1 MTATVTLPAVLHSR
15 LTSLRRRIRLLG
27 LSRGCARSIVVLVL
41 SAAALVGL
49 DSWLDLPST
58 VRQML
63 FWMWL
68 GESAILSLIS
78 VGLPLCRRIDV
89 RDIAA
94 AIEAK
99 YPDLGER
106 LTSAVELA
114 EGSEP
119 GHGSPLLI
127 GLLLEEAAQRSQ
139 TLDFQPAI
147 PRRRAAMAGGLAGIV
162 LATGVAAALV
172 WPKRVDERIQR
183 FTHPQNP
190 ESVVASYDIAVSPG
204 DAVAAR
210 GQTLSL
216 SARVTP
222 SHEGNAPFEA
232 TAFLVIEAEGTQT
245 RLAMTPA
252 NEGTFAFAHQVTGDF
267 SYRIEAGSESSPAY
281 RVTAVAPVELAAD
294 SPRVVVVPPE
304 YARSVVDEEKFTG
317 LVDLSPLQH
326 STVRFDFHFTRPAV
340 SGAIEWIS
348 EARGDDA
355 NAATKNER
363 QSLLLSEDRRS
374 ASLTFAATKDVKYR
388 LILEAEHGV
397 RTELAGGTIRVV
409 PDRPPSVVR
418 FGGKEE
424 LRSVLPSDR
433 IPLEIEA
440 ADDFGVTQIELE
452 YRVNDRESKRESL
465 KLESGV
471 TQSALARSVLEL
483 TGKLREGDRLDY
495 RFHLRDNL
503 PKEYGGPHAVV
514 YPSDRWLT
522 LQAAKRGDPLKQQ
535 EILAQRDEI
544 NRRLQAVRESMLRER
559 RGVYKVRQ
567 ETRDAETL
575 ATEQVE
581 VVDALQRDNRGA
593 EKALHEIAEIAEASP
608 PLRPVAETA
617 TQVAEGEMRQSGE
630 ALAQAP
636 RQKTPVER
644 TRRFDKA
651 DEQLEAALKRLDEA
665 KATNDRLAQERLD
678 RIKLET
684 LAERES
690 HLAERAAELAEQPL
704 DPKGSEAFEK
714 LRREQAE
721 TAAELERLSQQS
733 EPLKQALERARQ
745 ENAEQLAERARRLA
759 RDQRDLSRAESETER
774 RQRIEKLAD
783 LARKQQDLAEQQEAL
798 ARRSREALKVAQ
810 ASPLQP
816 EEYRKAVEELQRDRA
831 KDALQHQEQA
841 ANDLERM
848 AQAFERALAAASD
861 PKEAAR
867 QLAQAEHELRQ
878 RAHRA
883 SGDKK
888 PLIDEQNAIRRTAE
902 RLSIPP
908 DDAEAN
914 AVKRSIAERA
924 TQAEQA
930 LGKRD
935 ASEAEARMEETKK
948 LLQRLSDILPPLD
961 KRRKAAL
968 QELERQRREQ
978 EQIARRVERLPK
990 EGAAARQQSEQAAR
1004 AQAEVVK
1011 KLSAMDAPMQ
1021 ENRRQ
1026 RAEEALRRALA
1037 DLNEGRREDVESSQR
1052 EAQRQLEWLER
1063 ALRGEK
1069 PADEQA
1075 RDLARRQHELAEAA
1089 KHAEEGANPAQR
1101 KEEIKRNQQK
1111 IAEETASLP
1120 GDAPQR
1126 QREAVEAAQTA
1137 ATAVRTNPTSPES
1150 QKRMEEASRKLDEL
1164 ARQLAGEE
1172 SDAAKA
1178 ERLARAQADAVAENE
1193 RQPDRAASEERQ
1205 RRQREI
1211 AREASEI
1218 RGGEAASQEK
1228 KRALEAFQNLERASP
1243 RDRGQASRQAADA
1256 LRDFAD
1262 RLSGRNEAA
1271 DKANHLASQQR
1282 ALADEV
1288 AADRTDKNAAE
1299 RQAELA
1305 RQLRRL
1311 DGRKALPQMV
1321 ETRARMGDAVVA
1333 LTRAKNPSDAK
1344 RAVAR
1349 AADSADRLAEKL
1361 AATRKRPVS
1370 PVEAP
1375 QPGSPRSIVSPL
1387 DPPTPSGLPSA
1398 ELRDLARRL
1407 AQQQRALS
1415 DRVKRLN
1422 QSTNDERPSLL
1433 DNPVEDLVRRQAAV
1447 AKEAEELARDVA
1459 DEQGDKAAV
1468 ARQAGQ
1474 ARETTAEAA
1483 RQLVA
1488 GSLPTALR
1496 AGEQSADRLRQLASQ
1511 LVSLP
1516 RGVENPTKDVLLQ
1529 ARRLS
1534 QRQQE
1539 INRLLQPLANDARA
1553 QAGRQRARQ
1562 RELERETSDL
1572 MRQFQDS
1579 AQKPGASE
1587 AMKSAMQQA
1596 GGDSDRA
1603 RRDMR
1608 QANERTRSGDSSSA
1622 KESQDSA
1629 AAALDRAAQTAASAA
1644 RASSGKSAK
1653 ASPKAGEAMTQAAGQ
1668 MADAQGQLSQGKP
1681 GRAQAAMKQAA
1692 QSLAQAAGQMAAGEP
1707 SQPGRPSPSAQ
1718 SSGEGAQPGGLP
1730 NLSAYGLDSTA
1741 YAGKSWGELPGEL
1754 RTKIVQDIRANYGD
1768 DYARTIK
1775 YYFEHLADTR
1785 KK

>member
-1 MTATVTLPAVLHSR
+1 MTATVTLPAALHCR
-15 LTSLRRRIRLLG
+15 LTSLRRRIRLFG

-41 SAAALVGL
+41 SAAALIGL
-49 DSWLDLPST
+49 DGWLDLPST
-58 VRQML
+58 ARQML
-63 FWMWL
+63 FWLWL
-68 GESAILSLIS
+68 GGSAILSLMS
-78 VGLPLCRRIDV
+78 VGLPLCRRIDM

-99 YPDLGER
+99 YPDLSER

-114 EGSEP
+114 EGFEP

-127 GLLLEEAAQRSQ
+127 GLLLEEAAQRTQ
-139 TLDFQPAI
+139 PLDFQPAI
-147 PRRRAAMAGGLAGIV
+147 PRRHAAMAGAMAGTV
-162 LATGVAAALV
+162 LALCVAAALV
-172 WPKRVDERIQR
+172 WPNRFDERIRR
-183 FTHPQNP
+183 FTHPHDP
-190 ESVVASYDIAVSPG
+190 ESVVASYDIEVSPG

-210 GQTLSL
+210 GQTLAL
-216 SARVTP
+216 SARLTP
-222 SHEGNAPFEA
+222 SNEGCAPFEA
-232 TAFLVIEAEGTQT
+232 AAFIVVEAENTRT
-245 RLAMTPA
+245 RLAMSPGT
-252 NEGTFAFAHQVTGDF
+252 EGEFAFAHQVTGDF
-267 SYRIEAGSESSPAY
+267 SYRIEAGSAASPSY

-294 SPRVVVVPPE
+294 SPRVAVVPPE

-317 LVDLSPLQH
+317 LVDLSPLRH
-326 STVRFDFHFTRPAV
+326 STVRFDFRFTRPAV
-340 SGAIEWIS
+340 SGAIEWSS
-348 EARGDDA
+348 EARGNDA
-355 NAATKNER
+355 DAVAKSER
-363 QSLLLSEDRRS
+363 QSLLLSEDRQS
-374 ASLTFAATKDVKYR
+374 ASLTLTATKDVKYR

-397 RTELAGGTIRVV
+397 RSELAGGTIRVV

-418 FGGKEE
+418 FSGKEE
-424 LRSVLPSDR
+424 LRSVLPSDH

-465 KLESGV
+465 KMEGG
-471 TQSALARSVLEL
+471 TKQSALARSVLAL

-503 PKEYGGPHAVV
+503 PKEYGGPHVVV
-514 YPSDRWLT
+514 YPADRWLT
-522 LQAAKRGDPLKQQ
+522 LQAARRGDPLKQQ

-544 NRRLQAVRESMLRER
+544 NRRLQAVRESLLRER

-575 ATEQVE
+575 ASEQVE
-581 VVDALQRDNRGA
+581 ILDVLQRDNRGA

-608 PLRPVAETA
+608 PLHRVAETA

-630 ALAQAP
+630 ALAQVP

-644 TRRFDKA
+644 THRFDKA
-651 DEQLEAALKRLDEA
+651 DEQLEAALKRLDEV
-665 KATNDRLAQERLD
+665 KGTNDRLAQDRLD

-690 HLAERAAELAEQPL
+690 RLAERAAELVEQPL
-704 DPKGSEAFEK
+704 DPKGSESFEK

-759 RDQRDLSRAESETER
+759 RDQRDLSRAETETER
-774 RQRIEKLAD
+774 RERIEKLAE
-783 LARKQQDLAEQQEAL
+783 LAREQQELAERQEAL
-798 ARRSREALKVAQ
+798 AQRSREALKVAQ
-810 ASPLQP
+810 TAPLQP

-831 KDALQHQEQA
+831 PEAMRHQEQA

-848 AQAFERALAAASD
+848 AQAFERTLAAASD

-867 QLAQAEHELRQ
+867 QLAQAEHELQQHAR
-878 RAHRA
+878 REP
-883 SGDKK
+883 SDTK
-888 PLIDEQNAIRRTAE
+888 PLTEEQNAIRRTAE

-908 DDAEAN
+908 NDAEAN
-914 AVKRSIAERA
+914 AVKRRIAERA
-924 TQAEQA
+924 TQAEEA
-930 LGKRD
+930 LGNRD
-935 ASEAEARMEETKK
+935 VPEAHARMEETKK
-948 LLQRLSDILPPLD
+948 LLQRLSDSLPPLD
-961 KRRKAAL
+961 KRRKDAL
-968 QELERQRREQ
+968 QELERQRRQQ

-990 EGAAARQQSEQAAR
+990 EGAAAQEQTAEAAR

-1011 KLSAMDAPMQ
+1011 KLSAMDTPMQ

-1026 RAEEALRRALA
+1026 IAEEALRRALA
-1037 DLNEGRREDVESSQR
+1037 DLRAGRREDVESSQR

-1075 RDLARRQHELAEAA
+1075 RDLARRQRELTEAA

-1111 IAEETASLP
+1111 IADETAGLP

-1126 QREAVEAAQTA
+1126 QREAVEAAQRA
-1137 ATAVRTNPTSPES
+1137 ATTARTNPTSPES
-1150 QKRMEEASRKLDEL
+1150 QKQMEEASRKLDDL

-1178 ERLARAQADAVAENE
+1178 ERLARAQADAAAEND
-1193 RQPDRAASEERQ
+1193 RQLDRAASEEGK

-1228 KRALEAFQNLERASP
+1228 KRALEAFHNLERASP
-1243 RDRGQASRQAADA
+1243 RNQGQASRQAADA
-1256 LRDFAD
+1256 LRDLAD
-1262 RLSGRNEAA
+1262 RLSGRNDAA
-1271 DKANHLASQQR
+1271 DKANQLALQQR
-1282 ALADEV
+1282 ALADEI
-1288 AADRTDKNAAE
+1288 AADRADKKAAG

-1321 ETRARMGDAVVA
+1321 DTRARMGDAVVA

-1349 AADSADRLAEKL
+1349 AAESADRLAEKL
-1361 AATRKRPVS
+1361 AATSKRLAS
-1370 PVEAP
+1370 PVETP
-1375 QPGSPRSIVSPL
+1375 QSRSPRSIVSPI
-1387 DPPTPSGLPSA
+1387 DPPTPSGLPSR
-1398 ELRDLARRL
+1398 ELSDLARRL

-1422 QSTNDERPSLL
+1422 HSASDERPSLL

-1447 AKEAEELARDVA
+1447 AKETEELARDVA

-1496 AGEQSADRLRQLASQ
+1496 AGEQSADRLGQLASQ

-1529 ARRLS
+1529 TRRLS

-1539 INRLLQPLANDARA
+1539 INRLLHPLANDARA

-1562 RELERETSDL
+1562 RELERETSEL

-1587 AMKSAMQQA
+1587 AMKSAMRQA

-1608 QANERTRSGDSSSA
+1608 EANERARSGDSSSA

-1629 AAALDRAAQTAASAA
+1629 AASLDRAAQTAASAA
-1644 RASSGKSAK
+1644 RASPGKSAN
-1653 ASPKAGEAMTQAAGQ
+1653 ASSKAGEAMTQAAGQ

-1681 GRAQAAMKQAA
+1681 GQAQAAMKQAA
-1692 QSLAQAAGQMAAGEP
+1692 QSLARAAGQMAAGEQA
-1707 SQPGRPSPSAQ
+1707 QPGGPRPSAQ
-1718 SSGEGAQPGGLP
+1718 SPGGGAQPGGLP
-1730 NLSAYGLDSTA
+1730 NLEAYGLDSTA